1 MLNTVFA
8 LWPDKPYS
16 PAERAKLLL
25 TKIQQTILAKKPQ
38 WLSMCIADE
47 AASRVKS
54 PAPKWYKG
62 DALVAVITVN
72 FGGDQSHNASIKQA
86 LEQAGFVVGVY
97 QTDTSIYKNYGDN
110 PHFRKRDW
118 LDGTPS
124 PTVMAVTL
132 LTRPKKHS
140 QEEWIRR
147 WHGRMSPD
155 SERLQ
160 PRARYVRHMV
170 LDKDANTPAF
180 DGIVEEAWPSAKHIH
195 NPYLFYC
202 ANNRWQL
209 IKHMLQMLRAIT
221 HFHNLFKIRTVT
233 MTEYFLK
240 TNFNKNEVGND

>member
-16 PAERAKLLL
+16 PKQRAAVLLGD
-25 TKIQQTILAKKPQ
+25 IQQKILAKNPQ
-38 WLSMCIADE
+38 LLIMTIADE
-47 AASRVKS
+47 AASQVKS

-72 FGGDQSHNASIKQA
+72 FGQDKSHDKSIKEA
-86 LEQAGFVVGVY
+86 LQQAGFIVGAY
-97 QTDTSIYKNYGDN
+97 QVDTSIYKTYGDN
-110 PHFRKRDW
+110 PHFRQRDW
-118 LDGTPS
+118 PDGTPS

-132 LTRPKKHS
+132 LTRPKKYSHD
-140 QEEWIRR
+140 EWIRR

-160 PRARYVRHMV
+160 PRARYVRHVV
-170 LDKDANTPAF
+170 LDKDASTPTF

-209 IKHMLQMLRAIT
+209 IKHMLRMLRAIT

-240 TNFNKNEVGND
+240 TDFTKNEASND